1 VGPWPAW
8 VKPKAIKLI
17 FISSPINRSIHRE
30 LKSKIKDWLGQ
41 PPQSNMKLTL
51 DHVML
56 FHKILANESENHLP
70 NVYPVYIYIQFF
82 SSLFLQ

>member
-1 VGPWPAW
+1 MR
-8 VKPKAIKLI
+8 K
-17 FISSPINRSIHRE
+17 
-30 LKSKIKDWLGQ
+30 
-41 PPQSNMKLTL
+41 PPQSNMELFL

-82 SSLFLQ
+82 SSLFLVTERNNQQLITFLSFNKITKKQYLVII